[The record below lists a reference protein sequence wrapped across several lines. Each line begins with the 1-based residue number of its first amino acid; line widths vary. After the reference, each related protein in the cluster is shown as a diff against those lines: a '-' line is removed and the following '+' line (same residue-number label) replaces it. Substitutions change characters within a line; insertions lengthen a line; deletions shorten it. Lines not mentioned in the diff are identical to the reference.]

1 MIIVTVIFIHREK
14 WDSSHS
20 RVLIRRIFL
29 VSIRNRIVEI
39 YIYIFQLDTFVFK
52 HDSIRWNRNVLKRVI
67 YWIDIFLKLR
77 NKRSKCFYCK
87 KEKKR
92 NEAQNVY
99 IEK

>member
-39 YIYIFQLDTFVFK
+39 YIYF
-52 HDSIRWNRNVLKRVI
+52 N
-67 YWIDIFLKLR
+67 WIHSSLNTILFDR
-77 NKRSKCFYCK
+77 
-87 KEKKR
+87 
-92 NEAQNVY
+92 
-99 IEK
+99 IEMF